1 MDEKLDTIINKLVDM
16 EQQIKKLQDDVDM
29 IKSQTCKMDKHVDF
43 VNNVYEQV
51 EQPLNYVVDRWNNLF
66 GSLTWKEDKMI
77 KE

>member
-1 MDEKLDTIINKLVDM
+1 MDEKLDII
-16 EQQIKKLQDDVDM
+16 IKKISDIELQLSKLQEDVEI

-66 GSLTWKEDKMI
+66 GSISWNETKMI